1 MGGVPPNET
10 SSAPAPLPEEPRW
23 RRVIRGPIPRWLFI
37 AGLLLLAARII
48 WARPVDVEVI
58 YDYGPARAGL
68 VAAQMEYLDGNE
80 ALRRVR
86 FDYAT
91 TAAGR
96 TQLHAIQ
103 LPRGEHTVR
112 IELTYR
118 GEIPRLMRHG
128 AMRPDLSQPTVELRR
143 PLRVSGKGQSTIYI
157 SGR

>member
-1 MGGVPPNET
+1 MADVPPVDG
-10 SSAPAPLPEEPRW
+10 SSPPAPLPEEPRW
-23 RRVIRGPIPRWLFI
+23 RRVVRGPIPRWLFI

-68 VAAQMEYLDGNE
+68 VAAQMDYVDGRE
-80 ALRRVR
+80 VLRRVR
-86 FDYAT
+86 FDYAL

-96 TQLHAIQ
+96 TQLHALQ

-118 GEIPRLMRHG
+118 GEIPRVMRG
-128 AMRPDLSQPTVELRR
+128 ATRLEGRRPTVELERR
-143 PLRVSGKGQSTIYI
+143 LSVSGKGQSTIYI
-157 SGR
+157 AGQ